1 MSNTEPGQNTFSR
14 ASSHQAALR
23 PLSFGKIAGIFLVL
37 GPPLFGALFWLAVSL
52 ANPVGDPLH
61 EKIGEALGI
70 ALSFFGLLASYVV
83 GLVPSLI
90 VAFVC
95 SRSRRRISSVC
106 PPASCRSTDRS
117 RGLFRSFRGVYDR
130 TERWPA
136 TRLLTIHGLC
146 GRFRCNLCVRL
157 CVHSRRVCRRS
168 CTSTLTLRSR
178 QSISS

>member
-14 ASSHQAALR
+14 ASTHQAALR

-37 GPPLFGALFWLAVSL
+37 GPPLCGALFWLAVSL

-95 SRSRRRISSVC
+95 SRSRRRISSLARL
-106 PPASCRSTDRS
+106 PAGFLSQ
-117 RGLFRSFRGVYDR
+117 
-130 TERWPA
+130 
-136 TRLLTIHGLC
+136 H
-146 GRFRCNLCVRL
+146 
-157 CVHSRRVCRRS
+157 
-168 CTSTLTLRSR
+168 
-178 QSISS
+178 